1 MATEVTAIR
10 RRIIRRPRLTSMLD
24 ESTAKIRLL
33 VAPAGYGKTTLAR
46 EWVAERKRRDVWYR
60 GGPASADVAALAAS
74 IAEATSE
81 VVPGAGKRMRDRLR
95 AAGTPDEDVDIL
107 AELFAEDLKNWPPD
121 AWLAFDDYQF
131 AMESVASE
139 SFVDL
144 LTQHTPVQML
154 IMSRRRPSW
163 ATARRILYGE
173 ILEIDRRG
181 LAMEDAEA
189 RAVLGRADPSGQELI
204 ARARGWPAVLGLASL
219 TSELELPDRDL
230 PEALYGYFADE
241 LLQAVS
247 PAMQIGLGQLAAL
260 PTVSS
265 DLATKLLGQRARTIL
280 NEGVRIGALTRTGT
294 DFELH
299 PLLSGFLIAKLQELS
314 GNDAKSF
321 ADKAVSV
328 LLSEHRWDEA
338 FHVIASLRASHLMTD
353 LLSAALDDLLREG
366 RTQTVIQWL
375 TLADAS
381 HIVSPVID
389 LAASEI
395 AFREGH
401 YAKAETLA
409 LAACDRLE
417 RQDLRAK
424 ALIRAGQ
431 SAMLDSRDEQAL
443 QSFRHARLSARTDY
457 ARVEALV
464 GECLASLEL
473 GLASETEDVFD
484 ELAKLAA
491 GNVETRLRKTL
502 VQLVRAA
509 RLGGI
514 TTALQI
520 GAEVRPL
527 LDDLKDPLV
536 VASFLN
542 TYAHLQV
549 LGARYEEALELSET
563 ELEVAKQYRLDFV
576 LPHALLICAAS
587 LSGLREFAR
596 AIEHVDA
603 AEEQARHSRDVH
615 IAIYVAALRA
625 RIAIHKQQFEEAL
638 AHTAERLERR
648 GSDPAR
654 AELLA
659 YRGLAAACEGNA
671 VEGQA
676 RCEEVH
682 KIAGRGVEA
691 TALTACTRA
700 IMALNGER
708 RRAVE
713 VSANAFRTIEQ
724 TGALDCFVSAAR
736 ASPDFLTCV
745 LESLD
750 DPVLITRVLNESN
763 DFRLARACGL
773 IQDGRRRGPTRDL
786 TSRELEVAQL
796 VKRGYTNRM
805 IGDTLYISDSTVK
818 VHVRHI
824 LDKLGARSRA
834 ELAALIATSELDN

>member
-1 MATEVTAIR
+1 MATEVAAAR

-33 VAPAGYGKTTLAR
+33 IAPAGYGKTTLAR
-46 EWVAERKRRDVWYR
+46 EWVGERERRNVWYR

-74 IAEATSE
+74 IAEASSE
-81 VVPGAGKRMRDRLR
+81 IVRDSGKRMRDRLR
-95 AAGTPDEDVDIL
+95 AAGTPDEDVAIL
-107 AELFAEDLKNWPPD
+107 AELFAEDVKDWPPD

-131 AMESVASE
+131 AMESAASE
-139 SFVDL
+139 RFIDL
-144 LTQHTPVQML
+144 LTQQTPVQML
-154 IMSRRRPSW
+154 ITSRRRPSW

-173 ILEIDRRG
+173 ILEIDRRA
-181 LAMEDAEA
+181 LAMEDEEA
-189 RAVLGRADPSGQELI
+189 RAVLGRADPSGEELI

-230 PEALYGYFADE
+230 PEALYGYFAEE

-247 PAMQIGLGQLAAL
+247 PAVQIGLSQLAAL
-260 PTVSS
+260 PTLSS
-265 DLATKLLGQRARTIL
+265 ELAIKLLGQRARAIL
-280 NEGVRIGALTRTGT
+280 NEGVRIGAITHTGP

-314 GNDAKSF
+314 DSDVRRF
-321 ADKAVSV
+321 ADDAVRV
-328 LLSEHRWDEA
+328 LLSEQRWDEA
-338 FHVIASLRASHLMTD
+338 FHVIASLRASHLMVD

-375 TLADAS
+375 DLADAS

-401 YAKAETLA
+401 YAKAEALA
-409 LAACDRLE
+409 LAAGDRLE
-417 RQDLRAK
+417 AQDLRAK

-443 QSFRHARLSARTDY
+443 QSFRRARSAADAGSTRL
-457 ARVEALV
+457 EALV

-473 GLASETEDVFD
+473 GLAGQTEDVFD
-484 ELAKLAA
+484 ELSKLAV
-491 GNVETRLRKTL
+491 GNVETRIRKTL

-514 TTALQI
+514 STALQI

-527 LDDLKDPLV
+527 LDDLKDPLA

-542 TYAHLQV
+542 TYAHLLV
-549 LGARYEEALELSET
+549 LSARYEEALELSQI
-563 ELEVAKQYRLDFV
+563 ELDVAKQYRLDFV

-587 LSGLREFAR
+587 LSGVREFAR
-596 AIEHVDA
+596 AVEHVDA

-615 IAIYVAALRA
+615 IAIYVAAMRA
-625 RIAIHKQQFEEAL
+625 RIAIHRRQFKEAL
-638 AHTAERLERR
+638 TCTGGRWERP

-654 AELLA
+654 AELIA
-659 YRGLAAACEGNA
+659 YRGLAAACEGDA
-671 VEGQA
+671 IEGQA

-682 KIAGRGVEA
+682 TIAGRGVEA
-691 TALTACTRA
+691 SALTACTRA
-700 IMALNGER
+700 IMALHGDR
-708 RRAVE
+708 PRAVE
-713 VSANAFRTIEQ
+713 ASAEAFRAIE
-724 TGALDCFVSAAR
+724 TSGAFDCFVSVAR
-736 ASPDFLTCV
+736 ASPHFLTSV

-750 DPVLITRVLNESN
+750 DPTLVARVLSESN
-763 DFRLARACGL
+763 DFRLARSCGL

-786 TSRELEVAQL
+786 TSREFEVAQL

-805 IGDTLYISDSTVK
+805 IADKLYISDSTVK

-834 ELAALIATSELDN
+834 EVAARIATSELDQ